1 MLSLIGIIIAL
12 AALIVLAMK
21 GFNIILI
28 SPFLAI
34 FVMLM
39 SGMDIIPTLTG
50 AYMQS
55 FAGFATNYFLVF
67 MLGAVFAKLMED
79 SGAAKS
85 IANGIIKLIGE
96 KNKFAIIVAVMVISA
111 VLTYG
116 GISLFVCIFAVMPI
130 ARPLFKKMDIPWGLF
145 LGSAMTGLGTFTMT
159 CLPGTPQI
167 QNIIPTTVLG
177 TTLAAAPVIGIIA
190 AVTIIAFDLWWLR
203 YDMKKLEAR
212 GIGFEATKGSLADI
226 AVPEGEEELL
236 PHVVLSLVPLAF
248 LLIVLN
254 FLKWHIVGGLLV
266 TCVLT
271 LVIFFKHYQNPLKTV
286 NTGATNVG
294 GAILNT
300 CAIVGFGG
308 VVAAT
313 VGYQYLVNL
322 LVNMPGNPL
331 ISWTVG
337 INLLAGVTGSASGG
351 LTIAMN
357 SLAPLYTDL
366 VNPEVLHRIGAIA
379 SGGLDSLPHNGAV
392 ITTLTVCGL
401 THKQGYKYVGMTCI
415 VGPIIASAVAII
427 AATILY

>member
-1 MLSLIGIIIAL
+1 MLSLVGIIIAL
-12 AALIVLAMK
+12 AALIFLAMK
-21 GFNIILI
+21 GFNIIII
-28 SPFLAI
+28 SPLLSI

-39 SGMDIIPTLTG
+39 SGMELIPTLTG
-50 AYMQS
+50 AYMKS
-55 FAGFATNYFLVF
+55 FAGFATNFFLVF

-85 IANGIIKLIGE
+85 IANSIIRLIGE
-96 KNKFAIIVAVMVISA
+96 TNKFAIIVAIMVITA
-111 VLTYG
+111 ILTYG

-145 LGSAMTGLGTFTMT
+145 LGAAMTGLGTFTMT
-159 CLPGTPQI
+159 SLPGTPQI
-167 QNIIPTTVLG
+167 QNVIPTTVLG
-177 TTLAAAPVIGIIA
+177 TTLTAAPVIGIISA
-190 AVTIIAFDLWWLR
+190 AVVIAFDLWWLR
-203 YDMKKLEAR
+203 YEMKKLERR
-212 GIGFEATKGSLADI
+212 GIGFEATKGSIVDI
-226 AVPEGEEELL
+226 EVPEGEEEHL
-236 PHVVLSLVPLAF
+236 PHVILSLVPPVF
-248 LLIVLN
+248 LLVVLN
-254 FLKWHIVGGLLV
+254 VLKWSIVGGLLV
-266 TCVLT
+266 TCILAT
-271 LVIFFKHYQNPLKTV
+271 VIFFKFYKNPLKTV
-286 NTGATNVG
+286 NTCAFNVG

-308 VVAAT
+308 VVATT
-313 VGYQYLVNL
+313 VGYQHLVNL

-357 SLAPLYTDL
+357 TLAPLYTNL

-401 THKQGYKYVGMTCI
+401 THKEGYKYVGMTCC
-415 VGPIIASAVAII
+415 VGPIIASIVAII
-427 AATILY
+427 ASSILY